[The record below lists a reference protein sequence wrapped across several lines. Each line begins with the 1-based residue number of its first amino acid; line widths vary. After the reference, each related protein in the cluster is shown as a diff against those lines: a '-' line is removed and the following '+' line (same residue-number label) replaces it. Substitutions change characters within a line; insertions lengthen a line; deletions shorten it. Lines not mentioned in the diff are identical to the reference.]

1 MERFYRVAFD
11 TKHGELRHWV
21 IDEVAQNAK
30 QAKEQ
35 ARAKWTQW
43 FKPHMFHLEAHPY
56 DGQTV
61 DWFIRTTAFWY
72 WDGPTSYKVYK
83 VQGDDHVHLFSTSEG
98 QQAVSGAKEAA
109 LMDDVDVYVTQVK
122 YGCQKTN
129 VYHPDGSVTKLWEV
143 DNENNI

>member
-11 TKHGELRHWV
+11 TKEHGELRHWV

-35 ARAKWTQW
+35 ARAKWSYR
-43 FKPHMFHLEAHPY
+43 PHMFHVEAHPY

-61 DWFIRTTAFWY
+61 DWYIRTPGFWY
-72 WDGPTSYKVYK
+72 YDGPTSYRVYK
-83 VQGDDHVHLFSTSEG
+83 GDHVHLFTTSEWR
-98 QQAVSGAKEAA
+98 QAVEGAKEAA

-122 YGCQKTN
+122 YGRQRTN

-143 DNENNI
+143 DHGQE